1 MYVIIFKLVDLLEAH
16 NLYAMRFG
24 TLFFENL
31 NIALQSIRSN
41 LLRTIL
47 TVCIIA
53 VGITALV
60 GILTAIDSIK
70 NSITKEFTFMGAN
83 TFTINSRGMRI
94 QVGDKRYRTRNYSF
108 ISYYQAREFKE
119 KFVFP
124 SSVSIST
131 NATGTATI
139 KYESEKTNPN
149 VSVQG
154 VDENYLF
161 TSGNEIRIGRNFTED
176 EINSGRNVVIIGDGV
191 IKKIFK
197 KGENPL
203 QKTISIGGGKYR
215 VIGVLASKGQGFGSG
230 GDQLCLLPF
239 TNVRSYFSRP
249 KMNFLIQ
256 IKVSNNEM
264 VDPAIG
270 EAEGMFR
277 VIRNLNPADESDF
290 NIEKSDNL
298 VNILLKNIQNITLVA
313 TIIGL
318 ITLFGAAVGLMNIM
332 LVSVTER
339 TREIGIRKA
348 IGATSKIVKQQ
359 FLIESVVIGQIGG
372 IVGIILGI
380 LAGNGVAMM
389 IGTPFF
395 VPWVWIIVGVILC
408 FFVGVI
414 SGYYPAQKASKL
426 DPIES
431 LRFE

>member
-1 MYVIIFKLVDLLEAH
+1 
-16 NLYAMRFG
+16 MRLG

-31 NIALQSIRSN
+31 NIALQSIRGN

-108 ISYYQAREFKE
+108 ISYYQAKEFKD

-124 SSVSIST
+124 ASVSIST

-161 TSGNEIRIGRNFTED
+161 TSGNEIKTGRNFTEE
-176 EINSGRNVVIIGDGV
+176 EINSGRNVVIIGDG
-191 IKKIFK
+191 ITKKLFK

-230 GDQLCLLPF
+230 GDQMCLLPF

-249 KMNFLIQ
+249 QMNFSIQ

-264 VDPAIG
+264 VDPATG
-270 EAEGMFR
+270 EAEGVFR

-298 VNILLKNIQNITLVA
+298 VNILLKNIKNITLVA

-395 VPWVWIIVGVILC
+395 IPWVWIFVGVILC

>member
-1 MYVIIFKLVDLLEAH
+1 
-16 NLYAMRFG
+16 MRLG

-31 NIALQSIRSN
+31 NIALQSIRGN

-108 ISYYQAREFKE
+108 ISYYQAKEFKE

-124 SSVSIST
+124 ASVSIST

-161 TSGNEIRIGRNFTED
+161 TSGNEIKTGRNFTEE
-176 EINSGRNVVIIGDGV
+176 EIISGRNVVIIGDGI
-191 IKKIFK
+191 IKKLFK

-215 VIGVLASKGQGFGSG
+215 VIAVLASKGQGFGSG
-230 GDQLCLLPF
+230 GDQMCLLPF

-249 KMNFLIQ
+249 QMNFSIQ

-264 VDPAIG
+264 VNPATG
-270 EAEGMFR
+270 EAEGVFR

-298 VNILLKNIQNITLVA
+298 VNILLKNIKNITLVA

-395 VPWVWIIVGVILC
+395 IPWVWILVGVILC

>member
-1 MYVIIFKLVDLLEAH
+1 
-16 NLYAMRFG
+16 MRLG

-31 NIALQSIRSN
+31 NIALQSIRGN

-108 ISYYQAREFKE
+108 ISYYQAKEFKE

-124 SSVSIST
+124 ASVSIST

-161 TSGNEIRIGRNFTED
+161 TSGNEIKTGRNFTEE
-176 EINSGRNVVIIGDGV
+176 EIISGRNVVIIGDGI
-191 IKKIFK
+191 IKKLFK

-230 GDQLCLLPF
+230 GDQMCLLPF

-249 KMNFLIQ
+249 QMNFSIQ

-264 VDPAIG
+264 VDPATG
-270 EAEGMFR
+270 EAEGIFR

-298 VNILLKNIQNITLVA
+298 VNILLKNIKNITLVA

-395 VPWVWIIVGVILC
+395 IPWVWIFVGVILC

>member
-1 MYVIIFKLVDLLEAH
+1 
-16 NLYAMRFG
+16 MRLG

-31 NIALQSIRSN
+31 NIALQSIRGN

-108 ISYYQAREFKE
+108 ISYYQTKEFKE

-124 SSVSIST
+124 ASVSIST

-161 TSGNEIRIGRNFTED
+161 TSGNEIKTGRNFTEE
-176 EINSGRNVVIIGDGV
+176 EINSGRNVVIIGDGI
-191 IKKIFK
+191 IKKLFK

-215 VIGVLASKGQGFGSG
+215 VIAVLASKGQGFGSG
-230 GDQLCLLPF
+230 GDQMCLLPF

-249 KMNFLIQ
+249 QMNFSIQ

-264 VDPAIG
+264 VNPATG
-270 EAEGMFR
+270 EAEGVFR

-298 VNILLKNIQNITLVA
+298 VNILLKNIKNITLVA

-395 VPWVWIIVGVILC
+395 IPWVWIFVGVILC

>member
-1 MYVIIFKLVDLLEAH
+1 MK
-16 NLYAMRFG
+16 FG

-41 LLRTIL
+41 MLRTIL

-119 KFVFP
+119 KFIFP
-124 SSVSIST
+124 ASVSIST
-131 NATGTATI
+131 NATGTATL
-139 KYESEKTNPN
+139 KYESQKTNPN

-154 VDENYLF
+154 IDENYLF
-161 TSGNEIRIGRNFTED
+161 TSGNEIKTGRNFTEE
-176 EINSGRNVVIIGDGV
+176 EITSGRNVVIIGDGV
-191 IKKIFK
+191 IKKLFK

-203 QKTISIGGGKYR
+203 LKTISIGGGKYR
-215 VIGVLASKGQGFGSG
+215 VVGVLASKGQGFGSG
-230 GDQLCLLPF
+230 GDQLCLLPY

-249 KMNFLIQ
+249 QMNFSVQ
-256 IKVSNNEM
+256 VKVNNTEM

-270 EAEGMFR
+270 EAEGTFR

-348 IGATSKIVKQQ
+348 IGATSQIVKQQ
-359 FLIESVVIGQIGG
+359 FLIESIVIGQIGG

-380 LAGNGVAMM
+380 LAGNGVASM

-395 VPWVWIIVGVILC
+395 IPWMWIIVGVILC
-408 FFVGVI
+408 FLVGII

>member
-1 MYVIIFKLVDLLEAH
+1 
-16 NLYAMRFG
+16 MRFG

-70 NSITKEFTFMGAN
+70 NSITKEFTFLGAN
-83 TFTINSRGMRI
+83 TFTLNSRGMRI

-108 ISYYQAREFKE
+108 ISYYQAKEFKE
-119 KFVFP
+119 KYAFP

-139 KYESEKTNPN
+139 KYESQKTNPN

-161 TSGNEIRIGRNFTED
+161 TSGNEIRIGRNFTE
-176 EINSGRNVVIIGDGV
+176 EEVNSGRNVVIIGDGV

-230 GDQLCLLPF
+230 GDQLCLLPY

-249 KMNFLIQ
+249 QMNFAVQ
-256 IKVSNNEM
+256 VKVSNTQM

-270 EAEGMFR
+270 EAEGTFR

-313 TIIGL
+313 TLIGF

-359 FLIESVVIGQIGG
+359 FLIESIVIGQIGG
-372 IVGIILGI
+372 LVGIILGI
-380 LAGNGVAMM
+380 LAGNGVAKI

-395 VPWVWIIVGVILC
+395 IPWIWILVGVILC
-408 FFVGVI
+408 FFVGII

>member
-1 MYVIIFKLVDLLEAH
+1 
-16 NLYAMRFG
+16 MRLG

-31 NIALQSIRSN
+31 NIALQSIRGN

-108 ISYYQAREFKE
+108 ISYYQAKEFKD

-124 SSVSIST
+124 ASVSIST
-131 NATGTATI
+131 NATGTATV

-161 TSGNEIRIGRNFTED
+161 TSGNEIKTGRNFTEE
-176 EINSGRNVVIIGDGV
+176 EINSGRNVVIIGDGI
-191 IKKIFK
+191 IKKLFK

-230 GDQLCLLPF
+230 GDQMCLLPF

-249 KMNFLIQ
+249 QMNFSIQ

-264 VDPAIG
+264 VDPATG
-270 EAEGMFR
+270 EAEGVFR

-298 VNILLKNIQNITLVA
+298 VNILLKNIKNITLVA

-395 VPWVWIIVGVILC
+395 IPWVWIFVGVILC
-408 FFVGVI
+408 FLVGVI

>member
-1 MYVIIFKLVDLLEAH
+1 
-16 NLYAMRFG
+16 MRFG

-31 NIALQSIRSN
+31 NIALQSIKGN

-94 QVGDKRYRTRNYSF
+94 QVGDKRYRTKNYSF
-108 ISYYQAREFKE
+108 ISYYQAKEFKD

-131 NATGTATI
+131 NATGNATV
-139 KYESEKTNPN
+139 KFESQKTNPN

-161 TSGNEIRIGRNFTED
+161 TSGNEIKTGRNFTED
-176 EINSGRNVVIIGDGV
+176 EITDGRNVVIIGEG
-191 IKKIFK
+191 IIRKLFN
-197 KGENPL
+197 KGEKPL
-203 QKTISIGGGKYR
+203 QQIISIGGGKYR

-249 KMNFLIQ
+249 QMNFAIQ
-256 IKVSNNEM
+256 IKVNQSEL

-270 EAEGMFR
+270 EAEGTFR
-277 VIRNLNPADESDF
+277 TIRNLNPSDESDF

-298 VNILLKNIQNITLVA
+298 VNILLKNIKNITLVA

-339 TREIGIRKA
+339 TREIGTRKA

-359 FLIESVVIGQIGG
+359 FLIESIVIGQIGG
-372 IVGIILGI
+372 VVGIVLGI

-395 VPWVWIIVGVILC
+395 IPWLWIILGVIIC
-408 FFVGVI
+408 FIVGVI

>member
-1 MYVIIFKLVDLLEAH
+1 
-16 NLYAMRFG
+16 MRLG

-31 NIALQSIRSN
+31 NIALQSIRGN

-108 ISYYQAREFKE
+108 ISYYQAKEFKE

-124 SSVSIST
+124 ASVSIST

-161 TSGNEIRIGRNFTED
+161 TSGNEIKTGRNFTEE
-176 EINSGRNVVIIGDGV
+176 EIISGRNVVIIGDGI
-191 IKKIFK
+191 IKKLFK

-230 GDQLCLLPF
+230 GDQMCLLPF

-249 KMNFLIQ
+249 QMNFSIQ

-264 VDPAIG
+264 VNPATG
-270 EAEGMFR
+270 EAEGVFR

-298 VNILLKNIQNITLVA
+298 VNILLKNIKNITLVA

-395 VPWVWIIVGVILC
+395 IPWVWIFVGVILC

>member
-1 MYVIIFKLVDLLEAH
+1 
-16 NLYAMRFG
+16 MRFG

-31 NIALQSIRSN
+31 KIALESIRSN

-47 TVCIIA
+47 TVLIIA

-83 TFTINSRGMRI
+83 TFTIGSRGMRI
-94 QVGDKRYRTRNYSF
+94 QVGNKRYRSKNYSY

-119 KFVFP
+119 KYLFP
-124 SSVSIST
+124 AAVSIST
-131 NATGTATI
+131 FATSVATI

-161 TSGNEIRIGRNFTED
+161 TSGNEIKVGRNFTEE
-176 EINSGRNVVIIGDGV
+176 EITAGRNVVIIGDGV
-191 IKKIFK
+191 LKKIFRN
-197 KGENPL
+197 GENPM
-203 QKTISIGGGKYR
+203 QKIISIGGGKYR
-215 VIGVLASKGQGFGSG
+215 IIGVLLEKGRGFGSG
-230 GDQLCLLPF
+230 GDQLCLLPY
-239 TNVRSYFSRP
+239 TNVRSYFTKP
-249 KMNFLIQ
+249 QMNFSVQ
-256 IKVSNNEM
+256 IKVKNAEM
-264 VDPAIG
+264 IEPAIG
-270 EAEGMFR
+270 EAEGAFR
-277 VIRNLNPADESDF
+277 IIRNLNPADESDF

-298 VNILLKNIQNITLVA
+298 VNILLGNIQNITLVA

-348 IGATSKIVKQQ
+348 IGATSVIVKQQ
-359 FLIESVVIGQIGG
+359 FLIEAIVIGQIGG
-372 IVGIILGI
+372 FVGIILGI
-380 LAGNGVAMM
+380 LAGNGVAML

-395 VPWVWIIVGVILC
+395 IPWVWIFVGVILC
-408 FFVGVI
+408 FFVGII
-414 SGYYPAQKASKL
+414 SGFYPAQKASKL

>member
-1 MYVIIFKLVDLLEAH
+1 
-16 NLYAMRFG
+16 MRFS

-31 NIALQSIRSN
+31 KIALQSIRTN

-47 TVCIIA
+47 TVLIIA

-83 TFTINSRGMRI
+83 TFTISSRGMRI
-94 QVGDKRYRTRNYSF
+94 QVGNQRYRTKNYSY
-108 ISYYQAREFKE
+108 ISFYQTKEFKE
-119 KFVFP
+119 KFDFP
-124 SSVSIST
+124 ASVSIST
-131 NATGTATI
+131 YATGTATI

-149 VSVQG
+149 IQVQG
-154 VDENYLF
+154 VDENFLF
-161 TSGNEIRIGRNFTED
+161 TSGNEISKGRNFTEE

-191 IKKIFK
+191 LKKIFK

-203 QKTISIGGGKYR
+203 QKMISIGGGKYR
-215 VIGVLASKGQGFGSG
+215 VVGLLVAKGRGFGSG
-230 GDQLCLLPF
+230 GDQLCLLPY

-249 KMNFLIQ
+249 QMNFSIQ
-256 IKVSNNEM
+256 IKVTNTKL

-270 EAEGMFR
+270 EAEGTFR

-290 NIEKSDNL
+290 NVEKSDNL
-298 VNILLKNIQNITLVA
+298 VNILLNNIKNITLVA
-313 TIIGL
+313 TIIGF

-348 IGATSKIVKQQ
+348 IGANSRIVRQQ
-359 FLIESVVIGQIGG
+359 FLIESIVIGQIGG
-372 IVGIILGI
+372 AVGIVLGI

-395 VPWVWIIVGVILC
+395 IPWIWIIVGVILC
-408 FFVGVI
+408 FIVGI
-414 SGYYPAQKASKL
+414 LSGFYPAQKASKL

>member
-1 MYVIIFKLVDLLEAH
+1 
-16 NLYAMRFG
+16 MRFG

-31 NIALQSIRSN
+31 KIALQSIRGN

-47 TVCIIA
+47 TVLIIA

-83 TFTINSRGMRI
+83 TFTIKSRGTHI
-94 QVGDKRYRTRNYSF
+94 QIGNKRYRSKNYSY
-108 ISYYQAREFKE
+108 INYYQAKEFKE
-119 KFVFP
+119 KFTFP
-124 SSVSIST
+124 STVSIST
-131 NATGTATI
+131 SATGTATV
-139 KYESEKTNPN
+139 KYESEKSNPN

-161 TSGNEIRIGRNFTED
+161 TSGSEIRLGRNFSDD
-176 EINSGRNVVIIGDGV
+176 EIVTGKNVVIIGNG
-191 IKKIFK
+191 ILKKVFRK
-197 KGENPL
+197 EENPL
-203 QKTISIGGGKYR
+203 QKIISIAGGKYR
-215 VIGVLASKGQGFGSG
+215 VIGILKEKGQGFGSG
-230 GDQLCLLPF
+230 GDQLCLLPY

-249 KMNFLIQ
+249 QMNFMVQ
-256 IKVSNNEM
+256 IKVTNNQM

-270 EAEGMFR
+270 EAEGTFR
-277 VIRNLNPADESDF
+277 TIRNLNPTDESDF

-298 VNILLKNIQNITLVA
+298 VNMFLKNIKNITLAA

-318 ITLFGAAVGLMNIM
+318 ITLFGAAIGLMNIM

-348 IGATSKIVKQQ
+348 IGATSTIVKQQ
-359 FLIESVVIGQIGG
+359 FLLESIVISQLGG
-372 IVGIILGI
+372 FLGIFLGI
-380 LAGNGVAMM
+380 LAGEGVAML
-389 IGTPFF
+389 IGIPFF
-395 VPWVWIIVGVILC
+395 IPWIWISLGIALC
-408 FFVGVI
+408 FLVGIV
-414 SGYYPAQKASKL
+414 SGYYPAKKASKL

>member
-1 MYVIIFKLVDLLEAH
+1 
-16 NLYAMRFG
+16 MRFG

-31 NIALQSIRSN
+31 KIALESIRSN

-47 TVCIIA
+47 TVLIIA

-83 TFTINSRGMRI
+83 TFTIGSRGMRI
-94 QVGDKRYRTRNYSF
+94 QVGNKRYRSKNYSY

-119 KFVFP
+119 KYLFP
-124 SSVSIST
+124 AAVSIST
-131 NATGTATI
+131 FATSVATI

-161 TSGNEIRIGRNFTED
+161 TSGNEIKVGRNFTEE
-176 EINSGRNVVIIGDGV
+176 EITAGRNVVIIGDGV
-191 IKKIFK
+191 LKKIFRN
-197 KGENPL
+197 GENPM
-203 QKTISIGGGKYR
+203 QKIISIGGGKYR
-215 VIGVLASKGQGFGSG
+215 IIGVLLEKGRGFGSG
-230 GDQLCLLPF
+230 GDQLCLLPY
-239 TNVRSYFSRP
+239 TNVRSYFTKP
-249 KMNFLIQ
+249 QMNFSVQ
-256 IKVSNNEM
+256 IKVKNAEM
-264 VDPAIG
+264 IEPAIG
-270 EAEGMFR
+270 EAEGTFR
-277 VIRNLNPADESDF
+277 IIRNLNPADESDF

-298 VNILLKNIQNITLVA
+298 VNILLGNIQNITLVA

-348 IGATSKIVKQQ
+348 IGATSVIVKQQ
-359 FLIESVVIGQIGG
+359 FLIEAIVIGQIGG
-372 IVGIILGI
+372 FVGIILGI
-380 LAGNGVAMM
+380 LAGNGVAML

-395 VPWVWIIVGVILC
+395 IPWVWIFVGVILC
-408 FFVGVI
+408 FFVGII
-414 SGYYPAQKASKL
+414 SGFYPAQKASKL

>member
-1 MYVIIFKLVDLLEAH
+1 MK
-16 NLYAMRFG
+16 FG

-31 NIALQSIRSN
+31 NIALQSIKGN

-94 QVGDKRYRTRNYSF
+94 QVGDKRYRTKNYAF
-108 ISYYQAREFKE
+108 ISYYQAKEFKD
-119 KFVFP
+119 KFKFP

-131 NATGTATI
+131 NATGTATV
-139 KYESEKTNPN
+139 KFESQKTNPN

-161 TSGNEIRIGRNFTED
+161 TSGNELKTGRNFSED
-176 EINSGRNVVIIGDGV
+176 EIDEGRNVVIIGEG
-191 IKKIFK
+191 IIRKIFK
-197 KGENPL
+197 KGEKPL
-203 QKTISIGGGKYR
+203 QQVISIGGGKYR
-215 VIGVLASKGQGFGSG
+215 VIGILASKGQGFGSG
-230 GDQLCLLPF
+230 GDQICLLPF

-249 KMNFLIQ
+249 QMNFAIQ
-256 IKVSNNEM
+256 VKVNQSEL

-270 EAEGMFR
+270 EAEGTFR
-277 VIRNLNPADESDF
+277 TIRNLNPTDESDF

-298 VNILLKNIQNITLVA
+298 VNILLKNIKNITLVA

-339 TREIGIRKA
+339 TREIGTRKA

-359 FLIESVVIGQIGG
+359 FLIESIVIGQIGG
-372 IVGIILGI
+372 FVGIILGI

-395 VPWVWIIVGVILC
+395 IPWLWIILGVIIC
-408 FFVGVI
+408 FAVGII
-414 SGYYPAQKASKL
+414 SGYYPAKKASKL

>member
-1 MYVIIFKLVDLLEAH
+1 M
-16 NLYAMRFG
+16 
-24 TLFFENL
+24 
-31 NIALQSIRSN
+31 
-41 LLRTIL
+41 
-47 TVCIIA
+47 
-53 VGITALV
+53 

-108 ISYYQAREFKE
+108 ISYYQAKEFKD

-124 SSVSIST
+124 ASVSIST

-161 TSGNEIRIGRNFTED
+161 TSGNEIKSGRNFTEE
-176 EINSGRNVVIIGDGV
+176 EINSGRNVVIIGDGI
-191 IKKIFK
+191 IKKLFK

-215 VIGVLASKGQGFGSG
+215 IIGVLASKGQGFGSG
-230 GDQLCLLPF
+230 GDQMCLLPF

-249 KMNFLIQ
+249 QMNFSIQ

-264 VDPAIG
+264 VDPATG
-270 EAEGMFR
+270 EAEGVFR

-298 VNILLKNIQNITLVA
+298 VNILLKNIKNITLVA

-348 IGATSKIVKQQ
+348 IGATSEIVKQQ

-395 VPWVWIIVGVILC
+395 IPWVWIFVGVILC

>member
-1 MYVIIFKLVDLLEAH
+1 
-16 NLYAMRFG
+16 MRFG

-161 TSGNEIRIGRNFTED
+161 TSGNEIKTGRNFTEE
-176 EINSGRNVVIIGDGV
+176 EIISGRNVVIIGDGI
-191 IKKIFK
+191 IKKLFK

-215 VIGVLASKGQGFGSG
+215 VIAVLASKGQGFGSG
-230 GDQLCLLPF
+230 GDQMCLLPF

-249 KMNFLIQ
+249 QMNFSIQ

-264 VDPAIG
+264 VDPATG
-270 EAEGMFR
+270 EAEGVFR

-298 VNILLKNIQNITLVA
+298 VNILLKNIKNITLVA

-395 VPWVWIIVGVILC
+395 IPWVWIFVGVILC

>member
-1 MYVIIFKLVDLLEAH
+1 
-16 NLYAMRFG
+16 MRLG

-31 NIALQSIRSN
+31 NIALQSIRGN

-108 ISYYQAREFKE
+108 ISYYQAKKFKE

-124 SSVSIST
+124 ASVSIST

-161 TSGNEIRIGRNFTED
+161 TSGNEIKTGRNFTEE
-176 EINSGRNVVIIGDGV
+176 EINSGRNVVIIGDGI
-191 IKKIFK
+191 IKKLFK

-230 GDQLCLLPF
+230 GDQMCLLPF

-249 KMNFLIQ
+249 QMNFSIQ

-264 VDPAIG
+264 VNPATG
-270 EAEGMFR
+270 EAEGVFR

-298 VNILLKNIQNITLVA
+298 VNILLKNIKNITLVA

-395 VPWVWIIVGVILC
+395 IPWVWIFVGVILC

>member
-1 MYVIIFKLVDLLEAH
+1 MTYRKAH
-16 NLYAMRFG
+16 QINIDMRFG
-24 TLFFENL
+24 TLFFENMK
-31 NIALQSIRSN
+31 IALQSIRSN
-41 LLRTIL
+41 LLRTVL
-47 TVCIIA
+47 TVMIIA

-83 TFTINSRGMRI
+83 TFTIGSRGMRI
-94 QVGDKRYRTRNYSF
+94 QVGNKRYRSKNFSY
-108 ISYYQAREFKE
+108 ISYYQANDFK
-119 KFVFP
+119 KNYTFP
-124 SSVSIST
+124 AAVSRST
-131 NATGTATI
+131 FATNTATV

-149 VSVQG
+149 VQVQG
-154 VDENYLF
+154 VDENYLY
-161 TSGNEIRIGRNFTED
+161 TSGNEMKEGRDFTEE
-176 EINSGRNVVIIGDGV
+176 EINSGRNVVIVGDGV
-191 IKKIFK
+191 LKKIFK
-197 KGENPL
+197 NGENPL
-203 QKTISIGGGKYR
+203 LKMISIGGGKYR
-215 VIGVLASKGQGFGSG
+215 VIGVLKEKGRGFGSG

-249 KMNFLIQ
+249 QMNFSIQ
-256 IKVSNNEM
+256 IKVNNTELM
-264 VDPAIG
+264 EAAIG
-270 EAEGMFR
+270 EAEGTFR
-277 VIRNLNPADESDF
+277 IIRNLNPADESDF
-290 NIEKSDNL
+290 NVEKSDNL
-298 VNILLKNIQNITLVA
+298 VNILLGNIKNITLVA

-348 IGATSKIVKQQ
+348 MGATSVIVKQQ
-359 FLIESVVIGQIGG
+359 FLIESIVIGQIGG

-395 VPWVWIIVGVILC
+395 IPWIWIIVGVFLC
-408 FFVGVI
+408 FVVGI
-414 SGYYPAQKASKL
+414 SSGYYPAQKASKL

>member
-1 MYVIIFKLVDLLEAH
+1 MK
-16 NLYAMRFG
+16 FG

-31 NIALQSIRSN
+31 KIALQSIRSN

-47 TVCIIA
+47 TVLIIA

-83 TFTINSRGMRI
+83 TFTLSSRGMRI
-94 QVGDKRYRTRNYSF
+94 QVGNKRYRSKNYSY
-108 ISYYQAREFKE
+108 ISYYQAKEFKE
-119 KFVFP
+119 KYLFP
-124 SSVSIST
+124 SAVSIST
-131 NATGTATI
+131 FATNTGTI

-149 VSVQG
+149 ISVQG

-161 TSGNEIRIGRNFTED
+161 TSGNEIKVGRNFTED
-176 EINSGRNVVIIGDGV
+176 EVTTGRNVVIVGDGV
-191 IKKIFK
+191 LKKIFK
-197 KGENPL
+197 NGENPL
-203 QKTISIGGGKYR
+203 QKMISIGGGKYR
-215 VIGVLASKGQGFGSG
+215 VIGVLEAKGRGFGSG
-230 GDQLCLLPF
+230 GDQLCLLPY
-239 TNVRSYFSRP
+239 TNVRSYFSIP
-249 KMNFLIQ
+249 QMNFSVQ
-256 IKVSNNEM
+256 IKVTNAEM
-264 VDPAIG
+264 IDPAIG
-270 EAEGMFR
+270 EAEGTFR
-277 VIRNLNPADESDF
+277 IIRNLNPADESDF
-290 NIEKSDNL
+290 NVEKSDNL
-298 VNILLKNIQNITLVA
+298 VNILLGNIQNITLVA

-348 IGATSKIVKQQ
+348 IGATSVIVKQQ
-359 FLIESVVIGQIGG
+359 FLMESIVIGQMGG
-372 IVGIILGI
+372 IVGITFGI
-380 LAGNGVAMM
+380 LAGNGVAML

-395 VPWVWIIVGVILC
+395 VPWLWIIVGVLLC
-408 FFVGVI
+408 FLVGII